1 MKFLKL
7 ALLSI
12 PFVMTA
18 CFESTSSADSYG
30 DLIYER
36 KSPEGRY
43 ISRECHVYATDSRF
57 IFEGTAYAGSLGPMN
72 YFSEIKIG
80 SKMKVKDEFRTSDS
94 RFADAMEE
102 ECAML
107 KQTYAQFNKPSVTCS
122 DKEVLASGEVDNVLS
137 HDYLTSYMKDACDKY
152 IEEVV
157 DGNYEKASSCT
168 VRSEGNVAYMDVVYA
183 TKSASLKATYLGN
196 ESGMME
202 ETYTGVSADTLAMVC
217 EYDKAQPGY
226 SDVRC
231 DGATISHKETKAN
244 VTIENMIAAF
254 EVTCD
259 ALRNGLVPFER
270 VMFGE

>member
-18 CFESTSSADSYG
+18 CFESTSSEDSYG

-72 YFSEIKIG
+72 YFSEIEIG
-80 SKMKVKDEFRTSDS
+80 SKMKIKDEFRTSDS

-122 DKEVLASGEVDNVLS
+122 DKEVLASGEVDNALS

-152 IEEVV
+152 I
-157 DGNYEKASSCT
+157 
-168 VRSEGNVAYMDVVYA
+168 
-183 TKSASLKATYLGN
+183 
-196 ESGMME
+196 
-202 ETYTGVSADTLAMVC
+202 
-217 EYDKAQPGY
+217 
-226 SDVRC
+226 
-231 DGATISHKETKAN
+231 
-244 VTIENMIAAF
+244 
-254 EVTCD
+254 
-259 ALRNGLVPFER
+259 
-270 VMFGE
+270 